1 MAEPGSVADRVKQ
14 QADIV
19 RVVGEYVRLK
29 KSGQNFTGL
38 CPFHQ
43 EKTPSFAV
51 HPVRQMYHCFGCGAG
66 GDVFKFVMEMEK
78 VSFPDAVR
86 TVAEKCGIPIGSFG
100 SRGGGEA
107 SQQAT
112 SKRRALVEMHRT
124 AAAFFVRQLET
135 PEGRAARAYLEERGL
150 KPATIARF
158 GLGWAP
164 SAGEALT
171 RHLRTK
177 FPAALVDA
185 SGLVSSRSGGGSD
198 QMFDRFR
205 RRVMFPIAT
214 ESGQVVAFGG
224 RALGDEPP
232 KYLNSPETEIYR
244 KSHLLYNLD
253 RAREAIRREGY
264 AILVEGYM
272 DAIALV
278 EAGIENVVASCGTSL
293 AEPQVRLL
301 SRFTRN
307 VVVNY
312 DVDAAGQAATDRSL
326 TLLLGREFELRLLV
340 LPTSGGKKSD
350 PDEFVRREGAAAFR
364 GLLAR
369 SPSFL
374 DYLIA
379 RARRLDDG
387 SVEGKLRAVNFFL
400 PYVKLLTSP
409 LARSEWASR
418 IAAAVDSGRP
428 VPSSLLQPPST
439 AQRVASALRVD
450 QAEMQKLI
458 RQAAISGKGEVKPRP
473 GLLVAA
479 VTPAERRLLKMLLDA
494 EAFRERLAV
503 EIARSQLHRGLETE
517 RLFAALLEAV
527 SSERS
532 PATDLAAIGESLEER
547 DRNLLFELAFE
558 TAAEPTWPE
567 AESCLAVLERRR
579 LEGELRTVQEE
590 IEALRSRGG
599 ADNAALMRLLERK
612 QTLRATLDR
621 LEA

>member
-43 EKTPSFAV
+43 EKTASFAV

-66 GDVFKFVMEMEK
+66 GDVFKFIMEMEK

-86 TVAEKCGIPIGSFG
+86 TVAEKCGIPIAPAGRG
-100 SRGGGEA
+100 RGGGEA
-107 SQQAT
+107 SQKEM
-112 SKRRALVEMHRT
+112 SKRRALVEMHRA

-150 KPATIARF
+150 KAETIARF

-171 RHLRTK
+171 RQLRTK
-177 FPAALVDA
+177 FPAALIEA

-205 RRVMFPIAT
+205 RRVIFPIAT

-244 KSHLLYNLD
+244 KSHVLYNLD

-307 VVVNY
+307 AVVNY

-326 TLLLGREFELRLLV
+326 VLLLGAEFEVRVLV
-340 LPTSGGKKSD
+340 LPSAEGAKTD
-350 PDEFVRREGAAAFR
+350 PDDFIRRAGVGAYREAIS
-364 GLLAR
+364 R
-369 SPSFL
+369 SPLFL
-374 DYLIA
+374 EYLIG
-379 RARRLDDG
+379 RAR
-387 SVEGKLRAVNFFL
+387 KLLTGTIESKIRAVNFLL
-400 PYVKLLTSP
+400 PYVRLLPTP

-418 IAAAVDSGRP
+418 IAAE
-428 VPSSLLQPPST
+428 
-439 AQRVASALRVD
+439 LRVD
-450 QAEMQKLI
+450 QALL
-458 RQAAISGKGEVKPRP
+458 RQSLLEAAAERRTEIKPRSD
-473 GLLVAA
+473 LLVAA
-479 VTPAERRLLKMLLDA
+479 VTPAERRLVKMLLDA

-503 EIARSQLHRGLETE
+503 EIARSQSHRGLETE

-558 TAAEPTWPE
+558 AGAEPTWEE

-579 LEGELRTVQEE
+579 LEGELRTVQQE
-590 IEALRSRGG
+590 IEALRSQSG

-612 QTLRATLDR
+612 QTLRATLDS